1 MNFLKSILLSYS
13 QILFSN
19 RVWFGAI
26 ALLST
31 FIYPQLGAAGL
42 VGVILTNTIAYILK
56 YDKKTIES
64 GYFGFNGILLGIAI
78 AFYIKLSLFT
88 FFISLIFIAI
98 LFFVNIIV
106 EDQFRVHLKLPV
118 MSIPF
123 VVTFFFFALFISNFT
138 GIQFLP
144 TSLIDQHNFN
154 WLPIFFKRYFNSV
167 GMILF
172 IPSISAGII
181 LTIALIIFSRV
192 SFLLSLISFT
202 TSFFLAKYLL
212 PQFAESHSILIGLN
226 SILCAIA
233 LGGSL
238 IIPSRKSFILTILVQ
253 PIVIVII
260 GIVLN
265 IFEGTRFPVL
275 VLPFNVAVLS
285 ILFMIKL
292 REGVTKLIPIYFL
305 PGSPEENFFYHYNTT
320 NRFKKFRYLFAE
332 LPFFGK
338 WKVSQ
343 GVNGTFTH
351 KNQWRNALDFVVCD
365 DDGKEFSGSGNYLS
379 DYYCYRLPVVASID
393 GVVVKVID
401 SIPNNP
407 VGKINVEQNWGNT
420 IIINHGAG
428 LFSSLSHLEPNS
440 AKVKLGDYVRKGD
453 SIALCGNS
461 GRSQYPHLHFQFQL
475 SDKVGEQ
482 TFDFPLSSFVEIAQ
496 TNNFNAEVKSFSLPI
511 EKSCVQNIE
520 TDINLN
526 RAFDFQ
532 VGNKFVVKGK
542 YKNRSFTENWSV
554 KIDSI
559 NTITLVNE
567 ANDSITI
574 YPTPRINYFTH
585 YNGSKHSALYS
596 FYLSALNIPYFY
608 QKNLVWNDTLPLS
621 KIPASIIYK
630 FADLFL
636 FFGAVIDVFCKFS
649 FDQMSEDSFSYKI
662 NNKISIYGNHI
673 FSWYKDEF
681 NSTLSVSKN
690 GSIEGWRVLNKN
702 NIIFNCQIVERTI
715 L

>member
-88 FFISLIFIAI
+88 FLISLIFIAI
-98 LFFVNIIV
+98 LFFANIII

-265 IFEGTRFPVL
+265 IFEGTRFQ
-275 VLPFNVAVLS
+275 
-285 ILFMIKL
+285 I
-292 REGVTKLIPIYFL
+292 
-305 PGSPEENFFYHYNTT
+305 
-320 NRFKKFRYLFAE
+320 
-332 LPFFGK
+332 
-338 WKVSQ
+338 
-343 GVNGTFTH
+343 
-351 KNQWRNALDFVVCD
+351 
-365 DDGKEFSGSGNYLS
+365 
-379 DYYCYRLPVVASID
+379 
-393 GVVVKVID
+393 
-401 SIPNNP
+401 
-407 VGKINVEQNWGNT
+407 
-420 IIINHGAG
+420 
-428 LFSSLSHLEPNS
+428 
-440 AKVKLGDYVRKGD
+440 
-453 SIALCGNS
+453 
-461 GRSQYPHLHFQFQL
+461 GRAH
-475 SDKVGEQ
+475 V
-482 TFDFPLSSFVEIAQ
+482 
-496 TNNFNAEVKSFSLPI
+496 
-511 EKSCVQNIE
+511 
-520 TDINLN
+520 
-526 RAFDFQ
+526 
-532 VGNKFVVKGK
+532 
-542 YKNRSFTENWSV
+542 
-554 KIDSI
+554 
-559 NTITLVNE
+559 
-567 ANDSITI
+567 
-574 YPTPRINYFTH
+574 
-585 YNGSKHSALYS
+585 
-596 FYLSALNIPYFY
+596 
-608 QKNLVWNDTLPLS
+608 
-621 KIPASIIYK
+621 
-630 FADLFL
+630 
-636 FFGAVIDVFCKFS
+636 
-649 FDQMSEDSFSYKI
+649 
-662 NNKISIYGNHI
+662 
-673 FSWYKDEF
+673 
-681 NSTLSVSKN
+681 
-690 GSIEGWRVLNKN
+690 
-702 NIIFNCQIVERTI
+702 
-715 L
+715 